1 MRLERMTL
9 ALFYEKVSPFY
20 TDISKYQNHRMI
32 CTVFSVIK
40 VICSNQLSY
49 CRIIFVDLSH
59 LEQKISDS
67 ESDVLPIIP

>member
-9 ALFYEKVSPFY
+9 ALFYEKVLLFY

-40 VICSNQLSY
+40 VQCSNQLSY
-49 CRIIFVDLSH
+49 CRIIFVDLSR
-59 LEQKISDS
+59 LEQKISVP
-67 ESDVLPIIP
+67 ESDVLPITP